1 MGNLGGMGQILI
13 AIFLVLLGWL
23 FISGLL
29 QALLWLV
36 GWIFII
42 VGIVVGVMGLIGL
55 FGKDRSGYY

>member
-1 MGNLGGMGQILI
+1 MGNWGGMGQILI

-42 VGIVVGVMGLIGL
+42 VGIVVGVMGLIEL